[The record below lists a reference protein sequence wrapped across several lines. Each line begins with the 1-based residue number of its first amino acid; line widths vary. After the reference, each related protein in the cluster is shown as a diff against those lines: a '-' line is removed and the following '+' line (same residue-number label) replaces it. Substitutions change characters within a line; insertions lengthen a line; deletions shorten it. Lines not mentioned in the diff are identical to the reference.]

1 MKVIVPLAG
10 KGTRLLPLTKRVPKP
25 LVRVAGRP
33 VMDYVM
39 DAVKGLDVDE
49 LIVITGHL
57 KDVVERYIV
66 KRYDVKA
73 TFVEQKKLDGT
84 AGAINLARPY
94 VDSPVLIIFLDTVF
108 EADLTLINRVDAD
121 GIIWAKEVEDY
132 QRFGVIVTDAGGYMT
147 RIVEK
152 PSTPVSRL
160 ANIGLQYIK
169 DWKSLFDGIA
179 HTLAQPPG
187 KGGEY
192 YLTDAFQYMVDRGRG
207 EYYLTDAFQYM
218 VDRGRRLL
226 TAPVAGWYDC
236 GKVDTL
242 LETNQHLLEHGR
254 ARAPSGPCPRCT
266 IVPPV
271 YIEDGVTI
279 HDATI
284 GPNVSIEAG
293 SFVAE
298 STIANS
304 ILGRNVRVVRGT
316 VKDSLVGD
324 DQKIEG
330 KVIQQSVMDAG
341 EIAPAK

>member
-1 MKVIVPLAG
+1 MKLIVPLAG

-66 KRYDVKA
+66 ERYDVKA
-73 TFVEQKKLDGT
+73 TFVEQKTLDGT

-94 VDSPVLIIFLDTVF
+94 VDSPVLIIFVDTVF
-108 EADLTLINRVDAD
+108 EADLSLINRVDAD

-169 DWKSLFDGIA
+169 DWKMLFDGIA
-179 HTLAQPPG
+179 HVLKQPPG
-187 KGGEY
+187 KG
-192 YLTDAFQYMVDRGRG
+192 G

-254 ARAPSGPCPRCT
+254 ARIPSGPCPRCT
-266 IVPPV
+266 IIPPV

-279 HDATI
+279 HDATV

-293 SFVAE
+293 SSVAE

-324 DQKIEG
+324 DQKIED
-330 KVIQQSVMDAG
+330 KVL
-341 EIAPAK
+341 